1 MNTKEKM
8 AVQPTNEIVAQMLK
22 QRNKGTEDC
31 TTTSEFA
38 AGIGMKAPDL
48 NHALIDLGVLKRTG
62 GQLELTLKYQDRGL
76 TKNRSTFRYTR
87 QGQLIEIV
95 YPVWTPQGVEFLH
108 KLLRIK
114 K

>member
-1 MNTKEKM
+1 
-8 AVQPTNEIVAQMLK
+8 
-22 QRNKGTEDC
+22 
-31 TTTSEFA
+31 
-38 AGIGMKAPDL
+38 
-48 NHALIDLGVLKRTG
+48 
-62 GQLELTLKYQDRGL
+62 LELTLKYQDRGL